1 MGPHPQILK
10 LLFLWTCLTIELLF
24 APGATGVGQVGSP
37 VSGEL
42 LHRSKRTMTTIC
54 VEIRPS
60 SPQDEPYYMC
70 RGANFGGENGQKS
83 CVEVRNQGDQEEPF
97 YMCRGAVSTEPGVEN
112 RPTPEH
118 SLPISPQHASP
129 HDSVHHFPLFPAFE
143 GGSFLQQAVSE
154 DSIHQAHPASPPSYQ
169 EKPHRQP
176 LPQQHQPHSQY
187 GFYGGPMAAPSPT
200 PPAQSYG
207 LPELLQ
213 PTVDSPPA
221 AAPGVSAGPGPT
233 ATSPSHDPAAP
244 ARSSNR
250 PKENGLVGS
259 SQHRL
264 GFEDDV
270 LAVRDLG
277 IKRGEVDLQYRR
289 PVNPP
294 RLQDQ
299 LKWVPLSHTQEPEN
313 DPVMKAFYSSLSEYP
328 TQEAMPHGKQATV
341 PMESMGQL
349 APAYSPFDRQYPDSL
364 APPTLPPP
372 PTQSQA
378 EVSASPNLYYSA
390 PAPSFQCP
398 TQLDNGVSFSTSC
411 PSFQPVI
418 ISMPCYGQR
427 QPTPYFAL
435 PRTPQG
441 MVRGQ
446 PLSTPFGLDPTPMAG
461 PFGGGF
467 GMGGQLGS
475 PLAMTPQIGTHGYDL
490 EHQVGGPF
498 GMGMQ
503 FGMGLNPFGPFGAL
517 NPFNPFNRILGAP
530 APNVPTSNIFQRVF
544 NFNQGDET
552 TSTTETA
559 PYTEAHTEGS
569 GKLNFSSSTP
579 ASSRAEQSDPFV
591 GEAQE
596 SSEDE
601 DSAED
606 IDRDDQALT
615 TPLPASEEEDS
626 SDAQEISVIVSKAAE
641 LLKPDKR
648 KRHNPR
654 SSGRIPQKHRYLQQ
668 L

>member
-1 MGPHPQILK
+1 MGAHPRNLK
-10 LLFLWTCLTIELLF
+10 LLFLWTCLTTELLLT
-24 APGATGVGQVGSP
+24 PGATGVVQVGNP
-37 VSGEL
+37 IPGEL
-42 LHRSKRTMTTIC
+42 LQRSKRTMTTIC

-70 RGANFGGENGQKS
+70 RGANFGGENGQQS
-83 CVEVRNQGDQEEPF
+83 CVEVRNQGGQGEPF
-97 YMCRGAVSTEPGVEN
+97 YMCREAGSKEPDVEN
-112 RPTPEH
+112 RPTPKL
-118 SLPISPQHASP
+118 SPPISPQYAAQ
-129 HDSVHHFPLFPAFE
+129 HDSVHNFPLYPAFE
-143 GGSFLQQAVSE
+143 GGSFPQQAFPE
-154 DSIHQAHPASPPSYQ
+154 DPINHAHPAGPPSYQ

-187 GFYGGPMAAPSPT
+187 GYYGSPMAAPSPA

-207 LPELLQ
+207 LPELPQ
-213 PTVDSPPA
+213 PTEDSPPA
-221 AAPGVSAGPGPT
+221 APPGFSAGPGPT
-233 ATSPSHDPAAP
+233 STPPSHDPAAP

-250 PKENGLVGS
+250 PNENVLVGS
-259 SQHRL
+259 SRHPL

-270 LAVRDLG
+270 LAVPNLG
-277 IKRGEVDLQYRR
+277 FKRAELDLQYRR

-294 RLQDQ
+294 RPQDQ
-299 LKWVPLSHTQEPEN
+299 LMWVPLSHKQEPEN
-313 DPVMKAFYSSLSEYP
+313 DPVMKAFYSSVSEYP
-328 TQEAMPHGKQATV
+328 TQEAMAHGKQATV
-341 PMESMGQL
+341 PIESMGQL
-349 APAYSPFDRQYPDSL
+349 APGYSPFDSQYPGSP
-364 APPTLPPP
+364 APPTQPPP
-372 PTQSQA
+372 PTQSET
-378 EVSASPNLYYSA
+378 EVSASPNPYCNA
-390 PAPSFQCP
+390 PATSFQCP
-398 TQLDNGVSFSTSC
+398 TQPDNGVSFSTSC

-441 MVRGQ
+441 MVR
-446 PLSTPFGLDPTPMAG
+446 TG

-467 GMGGQLGS
+467 GMGSQLGS
-475 PLAMTPQIGTHGYDL
+475 PFAMTPQIGAHGYDL

-530 APNVPTSNIFQRVF
+530 APNVPAPNIFQRVF
-544 NFNQGDET
+544 KT
-552 TSTTETA
+552 ISTTETA
-559 PYTEAHTEGS
+559 PYTEAHTERS
-569 GKLNFSSSTP
+569 GKLNFSSSTL
-579 ASSRAEQSDPFV
+579 ASSIAGQSDPIV
-591 GEAQE
+591 SNAQE

-615 TPLPASEEEDS
+615 TPLPASEAEDS
-626 SDAQEISVIVSKAAE
+626 ADAQEISVIVSKAAE